1 MIFIDN
7 AYYGFD
13 QDGKLYV
20 NTGNFLLIVVLYGME
35 INLYQLEPLVITEQN
50 RMEHFIRMNGMKIQ
64 MEILIIMG
72 RNALPMKEFNRF
84 RGTTIIL
91 MGGRVSKNALLEIEG
106 AIYVTDSD
114 GKVTELLNNQWTQA
128 SGDWYYVK
136 NEKLL
141 RYCVGKK
148 LTEVIMDLIQKENDI
163 QIRCLVLS
171 LIRIVLSQMEVFM

>member
-20 NTGNFLLIVVLYGME
+20 NTEFLLIVVLYGME

-91 MGGRVSKNALLEIEG
+91 MGEEFQR
-106 AIYVTDSD
+106 
-114 GKVTELLNNQWTQA
+114 
-128 SGDWYYVK
+128 
-136 NEKLL
+136 
-141 RYCVGKK
+141 
-148 LTEVIMDLIQKENDI
+148 M
-163 QIRCLVLS
+163 RCWK
-171 LIRIVLSQMEVFM
+171 